1 MWTIRAWFLLMFV
14 ASGCLGAR
22 NINIQWN
29 VDIDNRTIVINI
41 YNKFITQ
48 VVGGDSNQKGRYS
61 SSAQLISVVPHNSSS
76 GSIQYC
82 GGSVISEQHIL
93 TAAHCV
99 DGASGVD
106 VKMDTDIG
114 SGEPKTY
121 SVKNV
126 HIHGGFNRTS
136 LENDIALIQLNES
149 ITFTPK
155 FQPVKLGCTYT
166 PPNTQT
172 EAATNALTFVTE
184 NHVSAAQDYS
194 NLTTISN
201 EECSKQLPHVVPTK
215 ICAQN
220 ADNRAT
226 CHSDGG
232 TAMILTVDGNNVQVA
247 VASSP
252 HDAAASCELG
262 VPHSYTRISSYTDW
276 IDEMA
281 AVPCIPIAD
290 ANNKTEM
297 E

>member
-1 MWTIRAWFLLMFV
+1 MWFLLMFV

-41 YNKFITQ
+41 FNKFITQ
-48 VVGGDSNQKGRYS
+48 VIKGGPIQKGKYS
-61 SSAQLISVVPHNSSS
+61 SSAQIISVVPQNASS

-99 DGASGVD
+99 DGASAVD
-106 VKMDTDIG
+106 VKMDGDTDDDT
-114 SGEPKTY
+114 GEPKTY

-126 HIHGGFNRTS
+126 HIHDGFNKTS
-136 LENDIALIQLNES
+136 LENDIALIQLNEP
-149 ITFTPK
+149 ITFTSN

-172 EAATNALTFVTE
+172 EAATNALTFVAE
-184 NHVSAAQDYS
+184 NHVSAAQEFS
-194 NLTTISN
+194 NLTTMSN
-201 EECSKQLPHVVPTK
+201 EECSKQLPHVVSSK
-215 ICAQN
+215 ICALN
-220 ADNRAT
+220 ANNQAT
-226 CHSDGG
+226 CHGDGG
-232 TAMILTVDGNNVQVA
+232 TAMILTVDGNQVQVA

-252 HDAAASCELG
+252 HDSAASCGVG
-262 VPHSYTRISSYTDW
+262 VPHSYTRISSFAHW
-276 IDEMA
+276 IDQMA
-281 AVPCIPIAD
+281 AVPCVPIAD